1 MRCRTTKIIQT
12 SEFFFSK
19 YTYRCTV
26 FSVKLFL
33 KKLARIYAMGGLLR
47 TGWYVINGVYNMYT
61 VLSKVVTGRVYQH
74 VMLALPRVSLC
85 LNCFKPKGEISYT
98 FPWKVY
104 TKDHKPFTTISNVA
118 FFAYFPE
125 ILDFFKTW
133 LYPYFHIKL

>member
-1 MRCRTTKIIQT
+1 M
-12 SEFFFSK
+12 
-19 YTYRCTV
+19 

-33 KKLARIYAMGGLLR
+33 KKLARIYAMGGGGGVLK

-98 FPWKVY
+98 FP
-104 TKDHKPFTTISNVA
+104 
-118 FFAYFPE
+118 
-125 ILDFFKTW
+125 
-133 LYPYFHIKL
+133 

>member
-1 MRCRTTKIIQT
+1 MRCRTTKIRV
-12 SEFFFSK
+12 FFLK
-19 YTYRCTV
+19 YTYRSTV

-47 TGWYVINGVYNMYT
+47 SGWYVINGVYNTYT

-104 TKDHKPFTTISNVA
+104 ERSQAVYNNFDRCFLRLFPWNIRLLQNMIIS
-118 FFAYFPE
+118 
-125 ILDFFKTW
+125 ILS
-133 LYPYFHIKL
+133 Y